1 MEAGFGDPSV
11 FSACGLLGGPTTQI
25 SCHIVIK
32 EAGKKDIDQV
42 FTGIACPGLY
52 LVQRQNCVSISI
64 ATLTAALEHEL
75 ASNRIPARAAA
86 IRQVLNGSHP
96 MAANIT
102 VATTRV
108 PDFGEATYTNALN
121 GYRLID
127 NLTAMG
133 TLDIEAMIPGAD
145 FDNRIDILAAAGR
158 TNPAAAQFFD
168 MWEAMGIVPASHF
181 ILLYIVGTIPP
192 LYSASSESSLPTNP
206 RPRYSQSL
214 IGFGAEIG
222 ASNSPDFQQPRFT
235 PSPSSVSS
243 FLPIFTS
250 PTTARSRDS
259 TPSSSPSRQQSTTPI
274 SRPLL
279 FLQPNS
285 VSPSRTSRISRTPRT
300 SRTLRSSAKASPP
313 TSPPVIQDEQLFDLL
328 RERIAD
334 FDSLKSVAMFQAGR
348 RASSFTVLARRFYA
362 MERIISAL
370 SIDAGST
377 FSSCTLTTKDG
388 KDIQVTVGRLLE
400 VHGWQPGTFS
410 TKRNSYRDAS
420 LVAKRVWKSTVPGI
434 YNLDI
439 LHSTMGQSF
448 LMYKSFEAIRFLW
461 REDGPLDPLLGN
473 FKDPSADSTV
483 TSERWAAKFKQVH
496 LNDCEDLFDIYTDPP
511 PGIFQPLVGP
521 FVC

>member
-1 MEAGFGDPSV
+1 MEAGFDGSSV

-25 SCHIVIK
+25 SCHILIK

-42 FTGIACPGLY
+42 FTGITCPALY
-52 LVQRQNCVSISI
+52 LVQRQNCMAISI

-75 ASNRIPARAAA
+75 ASNGIPARAAD

-96 MAANIT
+96 MAVNIT

-133 TLDIEAMIPGAD
+133 TLDLADMIPGAD
-145 FDNRIDILAAAGR
+145 FGNRIDILAAAGR

-168 MWEAMGIVPASHF
+168 MWEAMGIVPATHF
-181 ILLYIVGTIPP
+181 ILLYIVRPP
-192 LYSASSESSLPTNP
+192 PALYSSSSEFSLPTTP
-206 RPRYSQSL
+206 RPQYPQSL
-214 IGFGAEIG
+214 VGFDPDIG
-222 ASNSPDFQQPRFT
+222 ASHPPNVQQSRFT

-243 FLPIFTS
+243 FLPVFTT

-259 TPSSSPSRQQSTTPI
+259 TPSSSSSRQHSITPI

-285 VSPSRTSRISRTPRT
+285 VSASRTSRILRTPRA
-300 SRTLRSSAKASPP
+300 SRTLRNSAKASQLSSP
-313 TSPPVIQDEQLFDLL
+313 TVIPDEQLFDLL
-328 RERIAD
+328 RERITD

-362 MERIISAL
+362 MERIISSL

-377 FSSCTLTTKDG
+377 FSSCTLTTRDG
-388 KDIQVTVGRLLE
+388 KDIQVTVGRLLQI
-400 VHGWQPGTFS
+400 HGWQPGTFS

-420 LVAKRVWKSTVPGI
+420 LVAKRVWKSTIP
-434 YNLDI
+434 D
-439 LHSTMGQSF
+439 STMGQLF
-448 LMYKSFEAIRFLW
+448 LMYKSFAAIHFLW
-461 REDGPLDPLLGN
+461 GENGPLDPLLGN
-473 FKDPSADSTV
+473 FRDPSADSTI

-496 LNDCEDLFDIYTDPP
+496 LDDCADLLNMYTDPP
-511 PGIFQPLVGP
+511 PA
-521 FVC
+521 